1 MHATYAEALA
11 AIRVALNDLDEV
23 LAGLPDEALNWRPG
37 PDANPIVVLARHSLT
52 ATKFLLGTAAGLAP
66 DRQAYMTG
74 ERAEA
79 FAAAGA
85 TVTDLRA
92 EVAAAGAGLSGICEK
107 GSEAALAAV
116 APWEL
121 SGAPRSGAY
130 LVMHALGH
138 LREHTGQAAL
148 IRDLWKAR

>member
-1 MHATYAEALA
+1 MHALYAEALSA
-11 AIRVALNDLDEV
+11 LKVALTDLDDV
-23 LAGLPDEALNWRPG
+23 LAGLPDAALDWRPA
-37 PDANPIVVLARHSLT
+37 PEANPVTVLARHSLT
-52 ATKFLLGTAAGLAP
+52 AAKFLVGTGAGLAP

-74 ERAEA
+74 DRAEA

-85 TVTDLRA
+85 TVAGLRA
-92 EVAAAGAGLSGICEK
+92 EVAAAGEELSTIC
-107 GSEAALAAV
+107 GRGTDAALAAV

-121 SGAPRSGAY
+121 AGAPRSGAY